1 MDSGTSVAPRACR
14 LDKRGAS
21 RRRVYAFGDEASC
34 ERRRE
39 NPLLTFRKR
48 THDRQSNPYSYEGSF
63 LPMRHGLGLHLC
75 SLLTYRSSSARR
87 IPVARSRNR
96 IEHGLGVLDL
106 ACQHPN
112 AVERVGV
119 RDHTVARDK
128 AIARLVANDPAVAR
142 RKANGSS
149 GVCAECT
156 ATKHW
161 SAKRA
166 ARPICDSRPSE
177 SRRYSSSTTSRAAP
191 AASGLQRILANI

>member
-1 MDSGTSVAPRACR
+1 MCGIDRGTSVAPRVCR

-34 ERRRE
+34 KRRHE

-63 LPMRHGLGLHLC
+63 LPMRHSLGLHIR
-75 SLLTYRSSSARR
+75 SLLTYQSSSARR

-96 IEHGLGVLDL
+96 IEHGLGVVDL

-119 RDHTVARDK
+119 RDHTVARDEAVTRLVADDT
-128 AIARLVANDPAVAR
+128 AIARR
-142 RKANGSS
+142 QANGSS
-149 GVCAECT
+149 GVCAQCT
-156 ATKHW
+156 ATNNQSISK
-161 SAKRA
+161 A
-166 ARPICDSRPSE
+166 
-177 SRRYSSSTTSRAAP
+177 
-191 AASGLQRILANI
+191 G